1 MINKVIAMPEVKERF
16 NAGGF
21 EPYAATPEEFANRI
35 HSDFEKYGKLVKQIG
50 AKAD

>member
-21 EPYAATPEEFANRI
+21 EPYAAAPEEFANRI
-35 HSDFEKYGKLVKQIG
+35 RSDFEKYGKPVKRIG